1 MRYFSALV
9 LALICVLAP
18 DVRAADITL
27 ASGVSVT
34 PQASAVLPV
43 MLSNPAGA
51 GGVFVTL
58 SSSDTSRVAVNP
70 SSLFI
75 PAGATTPYTQPQ
87 VTGLNFGTANIT
99 ASAFG
104 LSGDTQTVRVAA
116 SLFGPASTTVTRG
129 TTQNI
134 TFVLSAPAP
143 AALTLILRS
152 DNPTIA
158 GVPASATIPGNAT
171 SAVVPITGVGA
182 GSTVIRVSAPGITE
196 RTLSVTVVAPG
207 SITLPAVTTPLGQAV
222 PFAVRLG
229 TPRPRAV

>member
-18 DVRAADITL
+18 EVRAADITL
-27 ASGVSVT
+27 ASGVSVA

-58 SSSDTSRVAVNP
+58 GSSDTSRVAVNP

-152 DNPTIA
+152 DNPTTA
-158 GVPASATIPGNAT
+158 SVPASATIQGNAT

-196 RTLSVTVVAPG
+196 RTLSVTVVAAG
-207 SITLPAVTTPLGQAV
+207 SITLPAVTAPLGQTV